1 MKKTTPGIVPGTALD
16 VNESTCLTTTSLDF
30 ILMLVPPFA
39 NSPFWPPNWNTDPQ
53 CWKVFYRHAINKAL
67 NYMKYDWSLAEDAV
81 QEAAIYCTENYG
93 KIHSDPKSWC
103 LEVVRNKSIDLIR
116 KRNRKSLTLV
126 FFAPSHDDFQGNSTP
141 NPLELAADQSP
152 TLDQAAEKL
161 DESELIK
168 CMLNSLEPKVRHVF
182 ESHYINEESQVDI
195 AARLQMT
202 ENAVKCRLNRVR
214 INLRKQ
220 FCKEI
225 TALQFINA

>member
-30 ILMLVPPFA
+30 ILMSSSLFSH
-39 NSPFWPPNWNTDPQ
+39 SPFWPPRWEHERF
-53 CWKVFYRHAINKAL
+53 CWEEFYRHAINKAL
-67 NYMKYDWSLAEDAV
+67 KYMKNDWFLAEDAV

-93 KIHSDPKSWC
+93 KIDSDPKSWC
-103 LEVVRNKSIDLIR
+103 LKVVRNKSIDLIR
-116 KRNRKSLTLV
+116 KRNRKSMTLV

-161 DESELIK
+161 DKSKLMEH
-168 CMLNSLEPKVRHVF
+168 MLNSLKPEVRGVF
-182 ESHYINEESQVDI
+182 VSHYINQESLANI
-195 AARLQMT
+195 AARLQTT

-220 FCKEI
+220 FSKEI